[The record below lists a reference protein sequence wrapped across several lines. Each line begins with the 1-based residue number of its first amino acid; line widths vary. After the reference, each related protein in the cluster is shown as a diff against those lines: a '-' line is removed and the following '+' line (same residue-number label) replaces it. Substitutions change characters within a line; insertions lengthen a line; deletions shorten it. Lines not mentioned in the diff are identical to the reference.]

1 MKAATRGHI
10 ENVRM
15 LISKGADVNGTF
27 KHRGATW
34 NLLQWIA
41 FKSSKK
47 DDTEIIKLLIEN
59 GSDVNGVLLP
69 LLMNDRFEFEEV
81 FKLSKILIGKGI
93 DVNEDSFWKPIHGA
107 IYNFQRNVY
116 GYNRLAPLYDFKTI
130 KLLLENGADVNSR
143 KCKIYVWLVC
153 IQKRFCNQEQLF
165 VVVCTMHCT
174 CI

>member
-1 MKAATRGHI
+1 MHGHNI

-15 LISKGADVNGTF
+15 LISKGANVNGTF

-34 NLLQWIA
+34 NFLQWIA
-41 FKSSKK
+41 FQSSKK

-69 LLMNDRFEFEEV
+69 ILMNDRFEFEEV

-93 DVNEDSFWKPIHGA
+93 DVNEEDLSSWEPIHGA

-116 GYNRLAPLYDFKTI
+116 GYNRRVPLYDFKTI

-153 IQKRFCNQEQLF
+153 MYSKAVL
-165 VVVCTMHCT
+165 
-174 CI
+174 